1 MRFFPL
7 LDFQYT
13 MLLIFLGLIALILV
27 YIAFRGETLPVGRR
41 DRKSAIEEY
50 PEGIQGKNQ
59 PIPLLLIFIYVGV
72 AIWALG
78 YVIFIGIRGIAF

>member
-13 MLLIFLGLIALILV
+13 MLLIFLGLIALILI
-27 YIAFRGETLPVGRR
+27 YIAFRGETLPVGRK

-50 PEGIQGKNQ
+50 PDGIQAKNQ
-59 PIPLLLIFIYVGV
+59 SLPFILVFVYVGW
-72 AIWALG
+72 AIWAIA
-78 YVIFIGIRGIAF
+78 YVIVIGMRGAAF